1 MLTPSSNTV
10 LEPCV
15 AALLAAL
22 APGTT
27 AHFARFPVTEISLDD
42 EALGQFDIATM
53 LVAARQLRD
62 ARVDA
67 IAWNGTS
74 GGWLGLRADRALCAA
89 ISEDTGVPATT
100 ATLALVEA
108 FRARGIT
115 RFALVTPYLDAIQTR
130 IVATLEGEGLS
141 CVAER
146 HLGQTDNFAFA
157 EVTDE
162 EIATMCREAA
172 AAAPQAIAIYCTNL
186 RGAPL
191 AGALEDELGMPVYDS
206 VSVTVWQALRLC
218 DVATAGLGWGSLF
231 A

>member
-15 AALLAAL
+15 SAMLADV

-27 AHFARFPVTEISLDD
+27 AHFARFPVTEISLEDA
-42 EALGQFDIATM
+42 ALGQFDIETM
-53 LVAARQLRD
+53 LAAARLLAD

-74 GGWLGLRADRALCAA
+74 GGWLGLEADRALCAA
-89 ISEDTGVPATT
+89 ITEETGVPATT

-108 FRARGIT
+108 FRGGGIA
-115 RFALVTPYLDAIQTR
+115 RFALVTPYLDAIQAR

-146 HLGQTDNFAFA
+146 HLNRKDNFAFA
-157 EVTDE
+157 EVTAE
-162 EIATMCREAA
+162 AIAEMCRQVAV
-172 AAAPQAIAIYCTNL
+172 AAPQAIAIYCTNL

-191 AGALEDELGMPVYDS
+191 AAGLEDELGTPVTDS
-206 VSVTVWQALRLC
+206 VSVTVRDCLRLC
-218 DVATAGLGWGSLF
+218 GVSPTGAGWGSLF
-231 A
+231 T

>member
-15 AALLAAL
+15 SAMLADL

-27 AHFARFPVTEISLDD
+27 AHFERFPVTEISLDD
-42 EALGQFDIATM
+42 DALGQFDMMPM
-53 LVAARQLRD
+53 LAAARQLQD

-74 GGWLGLRADRALCAA
+74 GGWLGLDADRALCAA
-89 ISEDTGVPATT
+89 ITEQAGVPATT

-108 FRARGIT
+108 FRTRDIT
-115 RFALVTPYLDAIQTR
+115 RFALVTPYLDAVQTR
-130 IVATLEGEGLS
+130 IVATLEGEGLT
-141 CVAER
+141 CAAER
-146 HLGQTDNFAFA
+146 HLGRKDNFAFA
-157 EVTDE
+157 EVTAE
-162 EIATMCREAA
+162 EIAEMCRSAA
-172 AAAPQAIAIYCTNL
+172 AEAPQAIAIYCTNL

-191 AGALEDELGMPVYDS
+191 VEALENELGMPVYDS
-206 VSVTVWQALRLC
+206 VSVTVWQALRLR
-218 DVATAGLGWGSLF
+218 DVSVSGSGWGSLF

>member
-15 AALLAAL
+15 SALLADV

-27 AHFARFPVTEISLDD
+27 AHFARFPVTEISLD
-42 EALGQFDIATM
+42 EAALDQFDIETM
-53 LVAARQLRD
+53 LAAARLLAD

-74 GGWLGLRADRALCAA
+74 GGWLGLDADRALCAA
-89 ISEDTGVPATT
+89 ITEETGVPATT

-108 FRARGIT
+108 FRSGGIT
-115 RFALVTPYLDAIQTR
+115 RFALVTPYLDAVQER
-130 IVATLEGEGLS
+130 IVATLQGEGLA

-146 HLGQTDNFAFA
+146 HLNRKDNFAFA
-157 EVTDE
+157 EVTAE
-162 EIATMCREAA
+162 EITEMCRSVAA
-172 AAAPQAIAIYCTNL
+172 AGPQAIAIYCTNL

-191 AGALEDELGMPVYDS
+191 VEALEHELGMPVYDS
-206 VSVTVWQALRLC
+206 VSVTVRQYLRQC
-218 DVATAGLGWGSLF
+218 GVSPAGSGWGSLF
-231 A
+231 V